1 MPQVDPRLDY
11 GLSAL
16 PLVESPAVLQ
26 VTTVLFLSLIFS
38 LNSNNSVGYY
48 NINNRIAS
56 LWRQKHTK
64 VHCVLP
70 IIDFSYFCYGLK
82 DVCYSAECDSSR
94 G

>member
-1 MPQVDPRLDY
+1 MLQVDPRLDY

-48 NINNRIAS
+48 NINNRIGVSMETKTYQGS
-56 LWRQKHTK
+56 LCITH
-64 VHCVLP
+64 H
-70 IIDFSYFCYGLK
+70 
-82 DVCYSAECDSSR
+82 
-94 G
+94 